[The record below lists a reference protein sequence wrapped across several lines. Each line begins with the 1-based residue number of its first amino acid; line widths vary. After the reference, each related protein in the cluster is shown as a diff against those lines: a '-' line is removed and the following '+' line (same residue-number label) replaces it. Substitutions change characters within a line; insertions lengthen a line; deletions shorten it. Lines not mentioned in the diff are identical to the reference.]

1 MKEEKKQVKK
11 SVFRRLLRGL
21 FFFAI
26 IVFILGFLIPED
38 IQMPVQGAS
47 KNDYN
52 AQSFWAYP
60 WGKSVTHKGVDIFAK
75 KGTAIKPA
83 TYGIVL
89 YTGTLGIGGNV
100 VCILS
105 PKWKIH
111 YYAHMQETK
120 TSILSFVNQSTVIG
134 TVGDSGNA
142 KGKPLHLHYG
152 VWTAIPYPW
161 LYDDDAIQ
169 GWKKMFF
176 LDPIKA
182 IEHRD

>member
-1 MKEEKKQVKK
+1 MNKEVKK
-11 SVFRRLLRGL
+11 PRRLYRSILKL
-21 FFFAI
+21 SFIIAI
-26 IVFILGFLIPED
+26 LIFILGFLLPED

-52 AQSFWAYP
+52 AKSFWAYP

-75 KGTAIKPA
+75 KGTPIKPS

-89 YTGTLGIGGNV
+89 YAGTLGIGGSV
-100 VCILS
+100 VCVLS
-105 PKWKIH
+105 PKWRIH
-111 YYAHMQETK
+111 YYAHLQDTK
-120 TSILSFVNQSTVIG
+120 TSTLSFVNQNTIIG

-142 KGKPLHLHYG
+142 KGKAPHLHYG
-152 VWTAIPYPW
+152 IWTAIPYPW
-161 LYDDDAIQ
+161 LYDSKAIQ